1 MLLKRNSL
9 LAFELVTF
17 SHTLFVLPLI
27 FSGYLI
33 AYDEIIIKDII
44 LILIAAVSA
53 RTIGMLLNRIIDAE
67 IDLKN
72 PRTSTRPI
80 PSGRASKRF
89 LFLFLILSSLI
100 FFITC
105 WFICDFVFFLSPI
118 PIILFTLY
126 PYTKRFT
133 PFCHF
138 FLGATLF
145 LGPIA
150 GGVAANCNID
160 GFYLALPIGV
170 FTFFWISGFDILYA
184 MQDYDHDIKNKIF
197 SMPSIYGIK
206 NAIVTSSICFTL
218 SIASLVYYAVLYK
231 SNFLSF
237 FIILLIAINF
247 SIQIINSLR
256 NNYSFF
262 KYNSYVGLLI
272 LILIISDILFI

>member
-9 LAFELVTF
+9 LAIELVTF
-17 SHTLFVLPLI
+17 SHTLFVIPLI

-89 LFLFLILSSLI
+89 LFLFLILSSSI

-170 FTFFWISGFDILYA
+170 FTFFGFQALIFYMLCKTMIMILR
-184 MQDYDHDIKNKIF
+184 IKYSLCPQ
-197 SMPSIYGIK
+197 SMELK
-206 NAIVTSSICFTL
+206 MLSSLPLFAL
-218 SIASLVYYAVLYK
+218 LFLLLVYFTMQFYIKVI
-231 SNFLSF
+231 F
-237 FIILLIAINF
+237 
-247 SIQIINSLR
+247 
-256 NNYSFF
+256 
-262 KYNSYVGLLI
+262 
-272 LILIISDILFI
+272 